1 LQLSLP
7 AGAWLT
13 SRGQNDRIIL
23 FLLCFNPPFP
33 ATKER
38 ALMKKRYTRL
48 LAAALALALLGTTPV
63 WAEDSSEA
71 PAPDNLFTLGVA
83 SEYGDVPIY
92 DESASPAQDD
102 GIATLSLDGASDL
115 PSAYDSRDYGYVP
128 PVRNQGTWN
137 TCWAMAA
144 TAAAE
149 VDGLQNALLGTTAST
164 TDLSERHLIYFM
176 THQVADPLG
185 NSSGDY
191 NKDMS
196 YWLQAGGNPVLAT
209 MTLASW
215 HGIAS
220 ESATNTAYSG
230 LSASDSLSDT
240 LAYADEMH
248 LENTYA
254 LDLSTDSGRT
264 SLKQLLMEH
273 GGAVLSLYYDTAYLY
288 AGLSVAAGAVVT
300 DGASQEI
307 DQAEPSETPEPTE
320 EPESTEAPALPE
332 GTTPPVADTEPTPDA
347 PEEAE
352 TPDQEEAP
360 EPVPTPEEEAPEAEI
375 ESQPGSEPETESEP
389 DLEPDAEA
397 TALVLDGSALE
408 ETEAEPI
415 TDGATPGFTV
425 CYYKAPATN
434 DQGVL
439 QDPGTNHEVLIVGWD
454 DDYPAENFALSSQHA
469 TPAGNGAWLCRNS
482 YGDNWKSDG
491 YFWVSYY
498 DASITYPTD
507 GNLATA
513 RVTVF
518 DFASASNY
526 DHNYEYDGAA
536 VMGYINVA
544 INGKGVSTATAGSS
558 TRRWYGNVFTASGNS
573 GGAELLQAVSTYT
586 YRPNVPYTLRIYTNV
601 TDETDPTSGT
611 LAYEASGTFPFAG
624 FHTVTLDKDIFL
636 TEGAKYAVVF
646 QVAMASD
653 KSIYI
658 PACYTFSSWKSV
670 NTSQAGQSFVSL
682 DGSTWYDCY
691 NLTWTSSQ
699 QNITQANVRIKAYTV
714 DAPPFTDIA
723 SSDWYYAAVN
733 TAWSKGL
740 VRGYTATTYCPT
752 LAATRGQV
760 MTVLYRL
767 AGSPT
772 TSYRSTF
779 LDVTRQWYF
788 TAVSWGQYTGLA
800 QGSDD
805 NGDGLYAFRP
815 EDTITREEFFTL
827 LYRYAKWAGKSVSS
841 QSDLSAFS
849 DKNSVSDWAL
859 TATRWSV
866 AAGLQEG
873 DTSQRLRPQA
883 TLTRAELATVLVRF
897 SQFLSK

>member
-1 LQLSLP
+1 M
-7 AGAWLT
+7 
-13 SRGQNDRIIL
+13 IECYIL
-23 FLLCFNPPFP
+23 FIFQSTTFCRIQRGHF
-33 ATKER
+33 
-38 ALMKKRYTRL
+38 MKKRYTRL
-48 LAAALALALLGTTPV
+48 LAAALALSLALLGTTPA

-71 PAPDNLFTLGVA
+71 PAPDDLFTLGVA
-83 SEYGDVPIY
+83 SEYGDIPIY
-92 DESASPAQDD
+92 DESAPLAGDD
-102 GIATLSLDGASDL
+102 GIAVLSLDGDSEL

-128 PVRNQGTWN
+128 PVRNQGAWN

-149 VDGLQNALLGTTAST
+149 VDGLQSALLGTAAST

-191 NKDMS
+191 NQNMS

-209 MTLASW
+209 MTMASW

-220 ESATNTAYSG
+220 ESATNTPYSG
-230 LSASDSLSDT
+230 LSASDSLSDS
-240 LAYADEMH
+240 LAYADVMH

-254 LDLSTDSGRT
+254 LDLSTSSGRD
-264 SLKQLLMEH
+264 SLKQLLLEH
-273 GGAVLSLYYDTAYLY
+273 GGAVLSLYYDTTYLY

-307 DQAEPSETPEPTE
+307 QEEEPSQTPEPTE
-320 EPESTEAPALPE
+320 ELESTEAPALPE
-332 GTTPPVADTEPTPDA
+332 ETTSPVEDAENTPDT
-347 PEEAE
+347 PEITE
-352 TPDQEEAP
+352 TPLPEEAP
-360 EPVPTPEEEAPEAEI
+360 EPVPTPDEDVPEAEI
-375 ESQPGSEPETESEP
+375 ESDPENEPALER
-389 DLEPDAEA
+389 EPDAE
-397 TALVLDGSALE
+397 TVTLVLDGAPRE
-408 ETEAEPI
+408 ETEDDPVL
-415 TDGATPGFTV
+415 DGATPGFTV
-425 CYYKAPATN
+425 CYYNPPTTN

-482 YGDNWKSDG
+482 YGDSWKSDG

-498 DASITYPTD
+498 DASITYPTG

-513 RVTVF
+513 RATVF

-536 VMGYINVA
+536 VMGYINVS
-544 INGKGVSTATAGSS
+544 INGKGVSTTTAGSA
-558 TRRWYGNVFTASGNS
+558 TRRWYGNVFTVSGNL
-573 GGAELLQAVSTYT
+573 GGSELLQAVSTYT
-586 YRPNVPYTLRIYTNV
+586 YRPNVPYTLWIYTNV
-601 TDETDPTSGT
+601 TDEADPTSGT
-611 LAYEASGTFPFAG
+611 LAYETSGTFPFAG
-624 FHTVTLDKDIFL
+624 FHTVTLEQDIAL
-636 TEGAKYAVVF
+636 AEGSQYAVVF
-646 QVAMASD
+646 QVAMAPD
-653 KSIYI
+653 KSIYV

-691 NLTWTSSQ
+691 DLTWTSSQ
-699 QNITQANVRIKAYTV
+699 QSITRANVRIKAYTV
-714 DAPPFTDIA
+714 DVNPFTDVA
-723 SSDWYYAAVN
+723 TSDWYYADVN

-740 VRGYTATTYCPT
+740 VQGYTATTYCPT
-752 LAATRGQV
+752 WTATRGQV

-805 NGDGLYAFRP
+805 NGDGLYTFRP

-827 LYRYAKWAGKSVSS
+827 LYRYAAWAGKSVSS
-841 QSDLSAFS
+841 QDDLSAFS
-849 DKNSVSDWAL
+849 DKDSVSDWAL

-866 AAGLQEG
+866 AVGLQEG
-873 DTSQRLRPQA
+873 DTNQQLRPQA
-883 TLTRAELATVLVRF
+883 TLTRAELATALVRF